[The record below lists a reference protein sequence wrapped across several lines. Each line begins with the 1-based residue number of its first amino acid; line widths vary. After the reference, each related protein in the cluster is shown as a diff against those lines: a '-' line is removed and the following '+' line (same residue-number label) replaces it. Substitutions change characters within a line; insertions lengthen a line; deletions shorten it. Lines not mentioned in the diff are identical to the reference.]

1 MRVMEMLPSAA
12 CWRMASSWRDRPAR
26 AVQRP
31 TKTVAAAIP
40 VGLLDGGSA
49 CFETPPSAAPQHEDF
64 FFVPSKIDLILRSAA
79 GRSPGRASRRTH
91 AGPAA
96 AAAQAAYS
104 GPGRRVLNRRLK
116 VYKIG
121 RAACRERVCQ

>member
-26 AVQRP
+26 AVQHP

-79 GRSPGRASRRTH
+79 GRSPGRASRSEEQTSELQSLMRISY
-91 AGPAA
+91 A
-96 AAAQAAYS
+96 
-104 GPGRRVLNRRLK
+104 VFRL
-116 VYKIG
+116 
-121 RAACRERVCQ
+121 Q

>member
-1 MRVMEMLPSAA
+1 MEFRRVLFRS
-12 CWRMASSWRDRPAR
+12 
-26 AVQRP
+26 
-31 TKTVAAAIP
+31 IP

-96 AAAQAAYS
+96 AAAQAASS

-116 VYKIG
+116 LYIQLSG
-121 RAACRERVCQ
+121 GCA